1 MVLRKG
7 RRATAALAFVA
18 TALCMSILT
27 ITPANAAQAPGSPAA
42 SATAGS
48 AAAVNTTTAA
58 TTAGSTSIRVPVSA
72 TVPAQPPLE
81 LGLGHV
87 VTGDC
92 AAVRT
97 AEVKAAA
104 RGVHKE
110 DLCSSFSRTP
120 ARAATA
126 TATAKSA
133 AASGNA
139 VTSPTTYWCAKQ
151 GTAIWVVNRHYECIS
166 GLTDTVTATLNGD
179 VVGLA
184 TFTIGQNISPSAV
197 SGIFTEDDTIVF
209 SSASGVLDF
218 PTTLTLDASCTN
230 PCSTLAGNDFGEI
243 SPGGFLHFHDAFE
256 DTPAASSQDSV
267 NTLYVLEVAPPPTF
281 PPANPAEWGSAAP
294 IRCDN
299 TPTLSPKT
307 GCVMPQYIPGWS
319 ASLAEYGGAA
329 ANVAVG
335 EALIS
340 GTPGQSPNTPLT
352 RLINPTLQALYGN
365 LMCGNGTFRRI
376 VEVTDDSCDE
386 YPFKSTNQSGG
397 AFGVT
402 GPSCIQAVPF
412 LENGVWNVDII
423 GNYNPAN
430 TYVCQIGHV
439 TESQNEL
446 LGSHLSGF
454 YNRNRIINGDAY
466 WIGVTA

>member
-256 DTPAASSQDSV
+256 DTPSGQDDMQ
-267 NTLYVLEVAPPPTF
+267 TAYALEVAPPLSF
-281 PPANPAEWGSAAP
+281 PPTPPVEWGSAAT

-299 TPTLSPKT
+299 QLAKLPT
-307 GCVMPQYIPGWS
+307 GCVLPQDTPALQLS
-319 ASLAEYGGAA
+319 AASEGAGA
-329 ANVAVG
+329 INVAVG
-335 EALIS
+335 ENILA
-340 GTPGQSPNTPLT
+340 GTPGLSSATPLT
-352 RLINPTLQALYGN
+352 RLIAPALQAQYGAA
-365 LMCGNGTFRRI
+365 MCGGGTFQRI
-376 VEVTDDSCDE
+376 IEVTNDSCDE